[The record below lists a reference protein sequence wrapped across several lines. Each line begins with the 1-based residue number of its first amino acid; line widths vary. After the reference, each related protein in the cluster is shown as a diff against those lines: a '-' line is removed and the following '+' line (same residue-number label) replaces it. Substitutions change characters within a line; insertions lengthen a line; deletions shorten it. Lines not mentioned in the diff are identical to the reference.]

1 MKKFFTPLLQKFRQ
15 LQGSPVSLARGTA
28 VGVFIGIAPV
38 MPLKSILILLIT
50 MATGSSTVAALLV
63 ATIICNPLTYLPLY
77 YLAWLVGNLLLP
89 GRASWESLKAGIDR
103 MQDVGWV
110 EAIAVTGR
118 MGWDTGLVLLA
129 GGMVLALPMA
139 LLSYPAA
146 LRGFL
151 RIERKRYEKHLLHTK
166 GKESAP

>member
-1 MKKFFTPLLQKFRQ
+1 MNASALPLPTPTQRWLALS
-15 LQGSPVSLARGTA
+15 LVSLAMFGNYYIYDSLGPVVELLQA
-28 VGVFIGIAPV
+28 QLGFSYQQIG
-38 MPLKSILILLIT
+38 ML
-50 MATGSSTVAALLV
+50 SSAYSVAAL
-63 ATIICNPLTYLPLY
+63 
-77 YLAWLVGNLLLP
+77 
-89 GRASWESLKAGIDR
+89 
-103 MQDVGWV
+103 
-110 EAIAVTGR
+110 
-118 MGWDTGLVLLA
+118 LVLLA